1 MTGYRIAFRRPVGWL
16 GFAVAAAGSVA
27 LLVDAALRAS
37 PFDALLVAPWLLALC
52 WAVYVLFAAPS
63 VVADDDLLRVR
74 NILHVVEIPWR
85 EIADIRM
92 RWQLEVV
99 LRDGRIVRALGAAP
113 RHLHSRHLRAGRAPE
128 PGDDQADTLRLF
140 LVRARPSARD
150 VRRRVD
156 VPSLVAL
163 CVIAGGAM
171 WSLAVAS

>member
-1 MTGYRIAFRRPVGWL
+1 MTGYRIAFRRAAGWL
-16 GFAVAAAGSVA
+16 GLVLVGTGCGL

-74 NILHVVEIPWR
+74 NILHVVEIPWH

-113 RHLHSRHLRAGRAPE
+113 RHLHSRHLCTGRAPE

-140 LVRARPSARD
+140 LARARTSDRD

-163 CVIAGGAM
+163 CVIAVGAT
-171 WSLAVAS
+171 WSLVVAA